1 MTQDNFIHFIGTW
14 RYNPPW
20 DDSDDCRSE
29 YEISGTAEQPIIR
42 AKDFYDNEEFL
53 ISGIKWDGNVLEFQS
68 LMKSTGRKGINK
80 FTLDKEGIIN
90 NEFTFT
96 ESDKLT
102 KIR

>member
-1 MTQDNFIHFIGTW
+1 MKDNFNKLIGKW

-29 YEISGTAEQPIIR
+29 YEIGGSADNPIVK
-42 AKDFYDNEEFL
+42 AMDYYDGEEF
-53 ISGIKWDGNVLEFQS
+53 IITNIKWDGQVLEFES
-68 LMKSTGRKGINK
+68 LMKSTGRKGVNK
-80 FTLDKEGIIN
+80 FTLDTDGKIT

-102 KIR
+102 KVT